1 MDPKLLADMRD
12 HLTMTS
18 NADGAVTIRYD
29 LSIYKHPS
37 FSQLTS
43 GKGQEMRGISGY
55 KLAML
60 NQCVIIRYDDT
71 IIAPA
76 LWDNLFN
83 ASQGA
88 DLDAAVQALRDVT
101 AM

>member
-29 LSIYKHPS
+29 LSIYKHPR
-37 FSQLTS
+37 FNELTS
-43 GKGQEMRGISGY
+43 GKGQAMRGISGY
-55 KLAML
+55 KLALL
-60 NQCVIIRYDDT
+60 NQSVIIRYDAS

-76 LWDNLFN
+76 LWDALFSAN
-83 ASQGA
+83 EGQE
-88 DLDAAVQALRDVT
+88 LDAAVEALRDVT
-101 AM
+101 AL

>member
-37 FSQLTS
+37 FKELTS

-55 KLAML
+55 KLALL
-60 NQCVIIRYDDT
+60 NQSVIIRYDAS

-76 LWDNLFN
+76 LWDALFS
-83 ASQGA
+83 ASQGPE
-88 DLDAAVQALRDVT
+88 LDAAVQALRDVT
-101 AM
+101 AL